1 MSTFNAL
8 LSAINGP
15 LYEVI
20 LVPLLTFTGI
30 YFTIRTKAV
39 QITMLPESLRVLT
52 EIAGSGLGGAILA
65 DEILE
70 PPLAVRSGYFARSRR
85 KLR

>member
-1 MSTFNAL
+1 MLRPDSPVPEGMSTDFVKN
-8 LSAINGP
+8 IP
-15 LYEVI
+15 
-20 LVPLLTFTGI
+20 
-30 YFTIRTKAV
+30 IRPAA
-39 QITMLPESLRVLT
+39 QGSESLRVLT